1 MPKKAK
7 AAKAAKPRKV
17 AKRKKPAKPA
27 KMRTLRRSYR
37 SLARDYRKEYASF
50 HAKPAQRK
58 RRSSRNKARRKMAS
72 NGAKLLGLEVDHKDG
87 NPMNNS
93 SRNLRAVTRRAN
105 RSKR

>member
-1 MPKKAK
+1 M
-7 AAKAAKPRKV
+7 
-17 AKRKKPAKPA
+17 
-27 KMRTLRRSYR
+27 
-37 SLARDYRKEYASF
+37 ARDYRMEYDSY

-93 SRNLRAVTRRAN
+93 SRNLRAVPRRAN